1 MKILPIPDVVH
12 IEGFWASFARSIDKS
27 FTFHGEA
34 HDFYELVFLWE
45 GKLSFTAGATT
56 FSMEAP
62 AAILYPP
69 MEFHNLHA
77 IEDTP
82 AKVIFLGFDASAMPN
97 YKELRFSINDEDV
110 AKAKKIL
117 NLTSEPLQAYFNG
130 NSLSP
135 TQEQRLFEAAKE
147 LEMLLLAFCDRD
159 DVHKKDRS
167 SGAKNYALALR
178 IIDENLSSPLDTAA
192 LAHLAHISPSLLKKT
207 FSAYAGMG
215 VMQYVRNRKINVAIL
230 RLREGERVK
239 EVAASLGFSDP
250 SYFSTVFRRV
260 TGHSPTYYRNH

>member
-1 MKILPIPDVVH
+1 MNILSIFDMVH
-12 IEGFWASFARSIDKS
+12 IDGFGTALARYIDKT

-34 HDFYELVFLWE
+34 HDFYELVFLFE

-56 FSMEAP
+56 FLMEAP

-77 IEDTP
+77 VEDTP
-82 AKVIFLGFDASAMPN
+82 AKVAFLGFTASAMPD
-97 YKELRFSINDEDV
+97 YKEFRFSMNEEDV
-110 AKAKKIL
+110 IKSQKIL
-117 NLTSEPLQAYFNG
+117 DLIGEPLQEYHDH
-130 NSLSP
+130 NSLSDASK
-135 TQEQRLFEAAKE
+135 RHLFEAAKE
-147 LEMLLLAFCDRD
+147 LEMLLLALRDRD
-159 DVHKKDRS
+159 AIHKKDRS
-167 SGAKNYALALR
+167 SGTKNYALALR
-178 IIDENLSSPLDTAA
+178 IIDENLSLPLDTAE
-192 LAHLAHISPSLLKKT
+192 LAHMAHISPSLLKKT
-207 FSAYAGMG
+207 FSGYAGMG
-215 VMQYVRNRKINVAIL
+215 VMQYVRKRKINAAIL

>member
-1 MKILPIPDVVH
+1 MNILPITEMVH
-12 IEGFWASFARSIDKS
+12 IEGFWTSFARHIDKS
-27 FTFHGEA
+27 FSFHGEA
-34 HDFYELVFLWE
+34 HDFYELIFLLE

-77 IEDTP
+77 IEDAP
-82 AKVIFLGFDASAMPN
+82 AKVIFLGFDASTMPE
-97 YKELRFSINDEDV
+97 YKEFRFSINEEDV

-117 NLTSEPLQAYFNG
+117 DLTSEPLQEYFNG
-130 NSLSP
+130 NSLSSA
-135 TQEQRLFEAAKE
+135 QEKCLFEAAKE
-147 LEMLLLAFCDRD
+147 LELLLLALCDRD
-159 DVHKKDRS
+159 AIHKKDRS

-178 IIDENLSSPLDTAA
+178 IIDENLSSPLDTAE

-207 FSAYAGMG
+207 FSGYAGMG
-215 VMQYVRNRKINVAIL
+215 VMQYVRKRKITAAIL

-239 EVAASLGFSDP
+239 EVAASLGFPDP